1 MYDLIG
7 GGVLL
12 GVGFEFPK
20 AHGRS
25 SLSLSLCLLP
35 EDQDIKLSISFFLGG
50 VGGHHDYQPTAHAL
64 HHDDDRPNL

>member
-50 VGGHHDYQPTAHAL
+50 GGGTP
-64 HHDDDRPNL
+64 